1 MEIIKEKKTVKID
14 PELKETIKTLA
25 EEESQV
31 IIHLCLNYSS
41 QGRMR
46 IWKSTFLIPH
56 NKGDKIKLVIN
67 SFRKNKVEK
76 TKKEPEALA
85 E

>member
-46 IWKSTFLIPH
+46 IWNSTFLVPH
-56 NKGDKIKLVIN
+56 HSGKKKSTR
-67 SFRKNKVEK
+67 SFRKYWYLSQLVS
-76 TKKEPEALA
+76 LCYR
-85 E
+85 

>member
-31 IIHLCLNYSS
+31 IIHLCWSHRNF
-41 QGRMR
+41 
-46 IWKSTFLIPH
+46 IFK
-56 NKGDKIKLVIN
+56 
-67 SFRKNKVEK
+67 
-76 TKKEPEALA
+76 
-85 E
+85 